1 MPKYYGGVDLYDD
14 LFLNNNREMYI
25 KMLLLDTHE
34 PEITE
39 FFIKTADV
47 SAGKAGTIAIPLN
60 SYINNG
66 DGIITN
72 GLDLKATQGSTVK
85 ISNTFTTNL
94 SRTFST
100 KKGLNYVTVNSVTD
114 IEAGMVFTT
123 FFPYT
128 IISKIKEIDGNNLI
142 LETYA
147 LGDVTN
153 ESCNIVGYYQYINPT
168 NFYVNQMTS
177 FYQAATAKWSLT
189 GGTYYKTNKYN
200 KLIITSKEIQGF
212 VTSGNL
218 RVDGNSPMRRTLDFG
233 CIVDK
238 EFGVSQDLQLGDF
251 DNKKIKVLIG
261 IKSSNIEEYDYSKYF
276 IDNGTNKDIN
286 DIVWFKLGV
295 FYPRNINIKHSTDSY
310 SISITAQDKFSSLDG
325 SFGGLLG
332 TSREFKDPFSSQNTN
347 FYDTIE
353 ESFAIFTDEPSKKVG
368 VEFADDF
375 EIFRFSP
382 PLTSFAG
389 TYVTQGSTALKVP
402 SVSNL
407 YVGMEVSGPGIY
419 EGTKIAA
426 FSAGS
431 PVSTVYMDYPAYES
445 FYSGDPI
452 IKDGELV
459 LTGATFKSPS
469 FKNFFAI
476 EPLSPITSSTGVFYK
491 GATIAF
497 KGSTYQYP
505 IYTTIA
511 NWSPTTWGVI
521 GSNSKKQYYTDPF
534 DFQKIYISGQST
546 DTGVMPPITAS
557 VGSAKIVNNINGWN
571 VSQIQYDFS
580 AGHSFSRGMYV
591 TITGA
596 NPSIYNVTPN
606 ELLEQGKIVSVGATS
621 ILVEKAYIQSPAN
634 YISGGDIQSNIAYF
648 TVASPVAHGDLF
660 YTSDSIGRLSSLEPL
675 AGYQIIAVNTSG
687 GSTKIALEKTYSN
700 TNYLFGYVSPFETV
714 TDASVA
720 AIKYSITSRDQRV
733 LTAGSQNFVQY
744 ARYNK
749 YDSNFW
755 TYRYWSSQN
764 NRTVYLE
771 TYNTAGAST
780 PRYFWTDQYANFS
793 DIDFQQSYY
802 FVADKVGNLI
812 LGYPYTET
820 DTFNKFYFD
829 ITSQNTSGSF
839 GYAGIIGATL
849 PSLSVGQGVY
859 ILDRQNITA
868 LDSGKVYYVATYGPS
883 SLKLKDASG
892 TTISPASNVVFTDCI
907 CKTAP
912 YMIGPFSS
920 EIKGIG
926 FNSNGNLYVNRSDSS
941 VYKYSIVGTTTLQ
954 LIGYAPA
961 NSPQADIWRLDSNGN
976 SYYVSLNNQYIVKL
990 DKDLNLVKQITY
1002 SDFWKNIIDDIS
1014 TISVFPDISAIT
1026 IDAQDNLYF
1035 TTWGGYRRSDS
1046 SNYYYT
1052 NTNLYAIDKE
1062 TLLPITKSQFY
1073 IKNADYSTFE
1083 IGDNIST
1090 MYFATQN
1097 QHNTIGMFNTTT
1109 QDSIT
1114 AIREFAPQKDNTIQK
1129 YSTDKVS
1136 SILEEV
1142 KNQLGVYQYYY
1153 DYDGNFVFKEDKRLS
1168 FIDPNFNKN
1177 NPYSFTPDNYNI
1189 NIDGVPYISNFIKNE
1204 ELIIDYNNTTDLSSF
1219 KNDFTVYGAK
1229 KGLDS
1234 SDEGDNIPVLYHIIV
1249 DDLSFKDV
1257 PSEYYHPWQ
1266 QYILDKA
1273 KDGDAVYTNFS
1284 YIDELKTFFEHKRT
1298 RDYVA
1303 DSNMTYVTG
1312 EYLLVESTAAGA
1324 SAYVSYNVYE
1334 VVKGGTP
1341 SYQEYPIK
1349 RDGVTLEYLN
1359 GELQSSGLTVR
1370 FLTSSIGKKYAN
1382 YQGIYS
1388 KIEHPTSAGQMTSLA
1403 KGTLFIKTYNGAD
1416 YLYRVDLI
1424 TSTDGATVFEDNK
1437 PISIDIITNLNFSTP
1452 SSVGK
1457 QSTVEIQKS
1466 STAELAGLSACKLLF
1481 TNIGVYSSLMG
1492 YKGVFRSDNTGNY
1505 EKDFSIGLIA
1515 GDPSS
1520 WTYFFD
1526 IVNIVGSFK
1535 THPTLGTKI
1544 PVGITG
1550 WAPST
1555 FYNVGERVSSDGK
1568 VYEVT
1573 IAGTSGTAAISGFG
1587 DENNLIADNNYQT
1600 TSGGAIT
1607 SINQLTWKL
1616 VQISIDINKM
1626 KVSSIGS
1633 RKASFSDKDIN
1644 TLFAPKD
1651 SLAFFKKEGLYFFV
1665 LSDAYGYENYSEK
1678 IHKRIES
1685 LIRQFSYLY
1694 PNINIVFIPESQVNE
1709 NFVTSKLS
1717 AVKDAFSIIKR
1728 NYYLNFVN
1736 GQSINMT
1743 SIPIYNLEPL
1753 GLISVKD
1760 ASANIFGNFLLTDFS
1775 LPLSNEGAM
1784 SLNAVK
1790 THPYDDK
1797 QSIRPSVETNT
1808 VGFDAGP
1815 TIKLASGNNVLR

>member
-1 MPKYYGGVDLYDD
+1 MAVYYGGVDLYDD
-14 LFLNNNREMYI
+14 LFLNNNREIYI

-72 GLDLKATQGSTVK
+72 GLDLKATQGSTIK
-85 ISNTFTTNL
+85 ISSTFTTNL

-114 IEAGMVFTT
+114 IEVGMVFTA

-128 IISKIKEIDGNNLI
+128 IISKIKEVDGNNLV

-147 LGDVTN
+147 PGDVTN
-153 ESCNIVGYYQYINPT
+153 ESCSIVGYYQYINPT

-177 FYQAATAKWSLT
+177 FYQAATARWSLT

-200 KLIITSKEIQGF
+200 KLIVTSKEIQGF
-212 VTSGNL
+212 VTSGSL

-233 CIVDK
+233 CIVDR
-238 EFGVSQDLQLGDF
+238 EFGTSQDLQLGDF

-261 IKSSNIEEYDYSKYF
+261 IKSYNIEEYDYSKYF
-276 IDNGTNKDIN
+276 TDNGTNKDIN

-310 SISITAQDKFSSLDG
+310 SISVTAQDKFSGLDG

-347 FYDTIE
+347 FYDTISD
-353 ESFAIFTDEPSKKVG
+353 SFELFTDEPEDKIDIK
-368 VEFADDF
+368 FADDF
-375 EIFRFSP
+375 EIFQFSP

-389 TYVTQGSTALKVP
+389 TYVTQGSTALKVS
-402 SVSNL
+402 SVSDL
-407 YVGMEVSGPGIY
+407 YVGMEIEGPGIY

-426 FSAGS
+426 LSSGS

-445 FYSGDPI
+445 FSSGDPI
-452 IKDGELV
+452 IKNGQLV
-459 LTGATFKSPS
+459 LTGATFKNPG

-476 EPLSPITSSTGVFYK
+476 EPLSPIQSSNGVFYK
-491 GATIAF
+491 GVTIAF

-511 NWSPTTWGVI
+511 NWSPTTWGVV
-521 GSNSKKQYYTDPF
+521 GSNSKKEYYTDPF
-534 DFQKIYISGQST
+534 DYSKIYIGGQSADT
-546 DTGVMPPITAS
+546 DVLPAITNSVTSAS
-557 VGSAKIVNNINGWN
+557 ILTNFYGWN
-571 VSQIQYDFS
+571 LSQIKYDFGT
-580 AGHSFSRGMYV
+580 GHSFSRGMYV

-596 NPSIYNVTPN
+596 NPSIYNVAPN
-606 ELLEQGKIVSVGATS
+606 EILGQGKIISVDNTS
-621 ILVEKAYIQSPAN
+621 IIVYNSYIQTPQS
-634 YISGGDIQSNIAYF
+634 YISGGAVSAKLGYFTINSPIAY
-648 TVASPVAHGDLF
+648 GDLF
-660 YTSDSIGRLSSLEPL
+660 YTGDSVGRLSALEPL
-675 AGYQIIAVNTSG
+675 SGYQIIAIDNSSG
-687 GSTKIALEKTYSN
+687 ASKVALEKVSGAG
-700 TNYLFGYVSPFETV
+700 YLFGYVSPYETI
-714 TDASVA
+714 TEASVS
-720 AIKYSITSRDQRV
+720 AIKYSVTSRPQRV
-733 LTAGSQNFVQY
+733 LSPGLQNFVQY
-744 ARYNK
+744 SRYNK

-755 TYRYWSSQN
+755 LYRYWSSQSP
-764 NRTVYLE
+764 RPVYLE
-771 TYNTAGAST
+771 TYSVAGVSTAK
-780 PRYFWTDQYANFS
+780 YFGPDEYSNFS
-793 DIDFQQSYY
+793 DIDFQQNHY
-802 FVADKVGNLI
+802 FVADRVGNLI
-812 LGYPYTET
+812 LGYPYSET
-820 DTFNKFYFD
+820 DTYNKFYFK
-829 ITSQNTSGSF
+829 ITSQNTSQSF
-839 GYAGIIGATL
+839 GYAGIAGTTL
-849 PSLSVGQGVY
+849 PSLSIGQGVY
-859 ILDRQNITA
+859 IIDKQNITA
-868 LDSGKVYYVATYGPS
+868 LDTGKVYYVATYGPS
-883 SLKLKDASG
+883 SLKLKD
-892 TTISPASNVVFTDCI
+892 TTGATVTPSSNVAFAQCI
-907 CKTAP
+907 SKTAP
-912 YMIGPFSS
+912 YMFGPFST
-920 EIKGIG
+920 EIDSIG
-926 FNSNGNLYVNRSDSS
+926 FDSS
-941 VYKYSIVGTTTLQ
+941 NDLYINRTDYSIYKYSSYGATTLQ
-954 LIGYAPA
+954 LEGYAPA
-961 NSPQADIWRLDSNGN
+961 GVAQASIWRIDSKGN
-976 SYYVSLNNQYIVKL
+976 SYYVSYNNQYIIKL
-990 DKDLNLVKQITY
+990 DKNLNLIKQINY
-1002 SDFWKNIIDDIS
+1002 SDFWATIIENPSNVTELPLIS
-1014 TISVFPDISAIT
+1014 SIT
-1026 IDAQDNLYF
+1026 IDGQDTVYF
-1035 TTWGGYRRSDS
+1035 ITNGKFRRSDS
-1046 SNYYYT
+1046 SQYYYT
-1052 NTNLYAIDKE
+1052 STNLYLIDSE
-1062 TLLPITKSQFY
+1062 TLLPATKAQFY
-1073 IKNADYSTFE
+1073 FKNADYTTFE
-1083 IGDNIST
+1083 IGDNVST
-1090 MYFATQN
+1090 LYFATEN
-1097 QHNTIGMFNTTT
+1097 NEHNTIGVFDSGT
-1109 QDSIT
+1109 QENIT

-1153 DYDGNFVFKEDKRLS
+1153 DYDGNFKFKEDKRLS
-1168 FIDPNFNKN
+1168 FVDPNFNKN

-1189 NIDGVPYISNFIKNE
+1189 NIEGVPYISNFIKNE

-1234 SDEGDNIPVLYHIIV
+1234 AEEGSNIPVLYHIII
-1249 DDLSFKDV
+1249 DDLSYKETASD
-1257 PSEYYHPWQ
+1257 YYHPWQ

-1273 KDGDAVYTNFS
+1273 KAGESSYTSFI

-1303 DSNMTYVTG
+1303 DSNITYVTG

-1334 VVKGGTP
+1334 VIKGGTP

-1359 GELQSSGLTVR
+1359 GEIGSAGLTVR
-1370 FLTSSIGKKYAN
+1370 FLTSSIGKKYSN

-1388 KIEHPTSAGQMTSLA
+1388 KIEHPTIPYTLTPLA
-1403 KGTLFIKTYNGAD
+1403 KGSYFIKTYNGAD
-1416 YLYRVDLI
+1416 YLYQVNSIANL
-1424 TSTDGATVFEDNK
+1424 DGTIFDDNK
-1437 PISIDIITNLNFSTP
+1437 PISIDILSQLSFSEA

-1457 QSTVEIQKS
+1457 QYTIQLYKS
-1466 STAELAGLSACKLLF
+1466 ANAELAGLDSCKIAF
-1481 TNIGVYSSLMG
+1481 TNIGVYSTLMG

-1505 EKDFSIGLIA
+1505 EKDFAIGLSE

-1535 THPTLGTKI
+1535 AHPTLGTKI
-1544 PVGITG
+1544 PVGITN
-1550 WAPST
+1550 WAPNT
-1555 FYNVGERVSSDGK
+1555 FYNVGEKVTSDGK

-1573 IAGTSGTAAISGFG
+1573 IAGTSGTTAISGFG

-1600 TSGGAIT
+1600 TSGGVIT

-1651 SLAFFKKEGLYFFV
+1651 SLAFFKKDGLYFFV

-1678 IHKRIES
+1678 FHKRIEEM
-1685 LIRQFSYLY
+1685 IRQFKYLY
-1694 PNINIVFIPESQVNE
+1694 PNITIVFIPESQVNE
-1709 NFVTSKLS
+1709 NFVTNKLS

-1736 GQSINMT
+1736 GQSISIT
-1743 SIPIYNLEPL
+1743 SVPIYNLEPL

-1760 ASANIFGNFLLTDFS
+1760 ASANIFGNFLLTDYS

-1784 SLNAVK
+1784 SLSAVK

-1815 TIKLASGNNVLR
+1815 TVKLASGNNVLR